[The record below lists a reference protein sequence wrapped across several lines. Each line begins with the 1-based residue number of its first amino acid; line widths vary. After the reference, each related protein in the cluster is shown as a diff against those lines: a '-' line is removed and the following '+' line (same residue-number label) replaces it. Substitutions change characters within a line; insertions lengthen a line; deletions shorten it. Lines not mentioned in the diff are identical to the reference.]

1 MLRCATCLALYGLIV
16 HAVAGVA
23 TAAAVPPMI
32 AVAPPARSAY
42 RLEDRML
49 ITDWTYRYAALVD
62 HKVFDARFLD
72 LFTDTAVLDYL
83 DTAKA
88 KGSREEMAAWLS
100 RLLSVMGYV
109 PAAFTG
115 RESRSVGWVLL
126 VYLHGTSGLVRF
138 L

>member
-1 MLRCATCLALYGLIV
+1 
-16 HAVAGVA
+16 
-23 TAAAVPPMI
+23 
-32 AVAPPARSAY
+32 
-42 RLEDRML
+42 ML

-126 VYLHGTSGLVRF
+126 VYLYGTSGLVRF